1 MRQKSQGKGTPS
13 GEQNTGGGQK
23 RSFGTLCAQQPRQL
37 VRVGGWLF
45 YGLVCDRWLLA
56 AVIFRDNS
64 DTKTHFRGGNTE
76 QLSLTTVTANVR
88 TTPKGIPYLFRAVK
102 FRDSHY

>member
-23 RSFGTLCAQQPRQL
+23 RSFGTLCAQQRRQL

-64 DTKTHFRGGNTE
+64 ETLNPTLEGETLNNYH
-76 QLSLTTVTANVR
+76 
-88 TTPKGIPYLFRAVK
+88 
-102 FRDSHY
+102 

>member
-64 DTKTHFRGGNTE
+64 GTLYPILEGE
-76 QLSLTTVTANVR
+76 TVNS
-88 TTPKGIPYLFRAVK
+88 Y
-102 FRDSHY
+102 H

>member
-64 DTKTHFRGGNTE
+64 GTLYPILEGE
-76 QLSLTTVTANVR
+76 TVN
-88 TTPKGIPYLFRAVK
+88 
-102 FRDSHY
+102 SHH